1 MLWLNKVLNT
11 PEYTPALTL
20 SLLVLKMQML
30 NCFNWLSELIQIVRP
45 ANSYNQQTQKIKKN

>member
-1 MLWLNKVLNT
+1 MLGLNKVLNT